1 MPAAVTA
8 PSAPAPWSALIFT
21 SVGNPVTSTAEAP
34 AAPMAVII
42 SGMKRRTGT
51 SARSAIARR
60 VAGETAAN
68 SSQLTVPITVI
79 HSHAPSPHPNHQAR
93 AAGTTRVTMS
103 RMIRAAYCPH
113 SFAPDSTPDTAACM
127 AYMARPP
134 AMSSTART

>member
-1 MPAAVTA
+1 MLARMGHAAGNSIESAMTA
-8 PSAPAPWSALIFT
+8 L
-21 SVGNPVTSTAEAP
+21 
-34 AAPMAVII
+34 
-42 SGMKRRTGT
+42 RTGDIEL
-51 SARSAIARR
+51 ARSVIARR